1 MTRPEVK
8 EFIESGAQL
17 LQMPFDTGRIS
28 EFNSNRSNTYPFVF
42 LETVSVQTTLTNSIP
57 TDTFSIKIHV
67 LSKDRID
74 SSNSEYEDL
83 IDQADVIA
91 QKLVK
96 RYNDILSNYNLV
108 TITGISRIPFI
119 KKHADCL
126 TGVLLSF
133 SLLSQDT
140 SGCD

>member
-1 MTRPEVK
+1 MTRSEVK
-8 EFIESGAQL
+8 EFIQSGAEL
-17 LQMPFDTGRIS
+17 LQIPFDTGRIS

-42 LETVSVQTTLTNSIP
+42 LETVSAQTTLTNSLP
-57 TDTFSIKIHV
+57 TDTYAIKIHV
-67 LSKDRID
+67 LSKDWID
-74 SSNSEYEDL
+74 SSNQEYESL
-83 IDQADVIA
+83 IDNADIVA
-91 QKLVK
+91 QKLIK

-108 TITGISRIPFI
+108 TINSISRVPFI

-133 SLLSQDT
+133 NLLTQDT

>member
-8 EFIESGAQL
+8 DFIESGAQL
-17 LQMPFDTGRIS
+17 LQIPFDTGRIT
-28 EFNSNRSNTYPFVF
+28 EFNSARSNTYPFVF
-42 LETVSVQTTLTNSIP
+42 LETLSAQTTLSNSIP
-57 TDTFSIKIHV
+57 TDTYAVKIYV

-74 SSNSEYEDL
+74 SSNSEYEEL

-108 TITGISRIPFI
+108 TITGISRVPFI

-133 SLLSQDT
+133 NLLSQDT

>member
-17 LQMPFDTGRIS
+17 LQIPFDTGRIT

-42 LETVSVQTTLTNSIP
+42 LETLSAQTTLSNSLP
-57 TDTFSIKIHV
+57 TDTYAIKIHV

-74 SSNSEYEDL
+74 SSNLEYEEL

-108 TITGISRIPFI
+108 TITGISRVPFI

-133 SLLSQDT
+133 NLLSQDT